1 VLATVSLFD
10 DSSTLIRP
18 PDDLSLFRGAHPH
31 ALLIGSAASA
41 KAALGRLLPHLRAPL
56 SHWQTQSAGQPPQ
69 ETTGTLVIWDVDALA
84 RTRQEQ
90 LLAWMESRAPEL
102 QVISISERP
111 VFPLVSSDDFL
122 DTLYYR
128 LNTVCL
134 DPCSV

>member
-1 VLATVSLFD
+1 VLATVSLSD
-10 DSSTLIRP
+10 DSSALTP
-18 PDDLSLFRGAHPH
+18 PDDLALFRGAHPH

-41 KAALGRLLPHLRAPL
+41 NAALGRLRPHLRAPL
-56 SHWQTQSAGQPPQ
+56 SQWRTQSAGPPPQ
-69 ETTGTLVIWDVDALA
+69 ETTGTLVIWDVDALD

-90 LLAWMESRAPEL
+90 LLAWMESRAPAV

-111 VFPLVSSDDFL
+111 VFPLVSRDDFL

-128 LNTVCL
+128 LNMVCL